1 MLAGQ
6 QSALRR
12 VATLVARGASPSE
25 VFSAVAAELARS
37 LGAPNAALFRYE
49 ADGSG
54 TLLAAHD
61 NPGLSKMPVGE
72 HFSLGGDNIAAMVL
86 RTGRAARMDSHDRA
100 AGCAA
105 ARIRALGL
113 RGGVGAPIVGDGRVW
128 GVAIVGSPRH
138 EPFPLTPG
146 TGRGLRRLG
155 RNRNRER
162 TGSRRPDRVAGAHR
176 QRRRQR
182 PPTPGTGSA

>member
-138 EPFPLTPG
+138 EPFPPDTRNGSG
-146 TGRGLRRLG
+146 TSPTWPQPQSRTHRL
-155 RNRNRER
+155 
-162 TGSRRPDRVAGAHR
+162 A
-176 QRRRQR
+176 
-182 PPTPGTGSA
+182 PT